1 MQTKSLGIKAF
12 GRLWSQVDFFIIVTN
27 WATVIN
33 LVWEMDLK
41 KIRIIE
47 CILLLMMWFKSLYFL
62 RLVNEIAPLVES
74 IFVIMDDIKY
84 FMLIFIIGVVA
95 FAQAFFVIGKN

>member
-33 LVWEMDLK
+33 LIWEIDLK

-47 CILLLMMWFKSLYFL
+47 CILVLMQWFKSLYYM

-74 IFVIMDDIKY
+74 IFVIMDDMKY
-84 FMLIFIIGVVA
+84 FLLIFIIGVIA
-95 FAQAFFVIGKN
+95 FS